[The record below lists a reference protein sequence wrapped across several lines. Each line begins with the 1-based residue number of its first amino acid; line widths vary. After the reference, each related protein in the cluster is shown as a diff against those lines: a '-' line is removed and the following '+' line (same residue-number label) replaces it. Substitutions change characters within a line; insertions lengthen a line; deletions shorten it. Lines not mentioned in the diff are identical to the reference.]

1 MTKTTVVAAG
11 LMAALMFAACFAA
24 PPAATPTPTATP
36 RGLMES
42 LLPSPSTTPFPPT
55 PEAAAPLEELSP
67 SVTPTVSTPALY
79 DFDGERAMQYV
90 EAQMA
95 FGPRPTGSEASAQ
108 VGDYIIEQLEAAGM
122 ESSVQAFVYQG
133 VEARNIVG
141 MRGAGEPLRIFAA
154 HYDTRLLAD
163 QDATSPDQP
172 VPGANDGASGVAV
185 LLELAFALDW
195 DTISGEVWFVFFD
208 AEDNGRIAEWEW
220 IVGSRHFA
228 DQLTAT
234 PQYLVLLDMI
244 GDADQQLYYEGNSDP
259 VLSEQIWS
267 LAAELGYSDYFIPTY
282 RHYMIDDHIPFVER
296 GIPAVDII
304 DFDYPY
310 WHTTADTIDKLDAAS
325 LERVGHVLEVFLE
338 SGGLRRSPVAS
349 EG

>member
-1 MTKTTVVAAG
+1 
-11 LMAALMFAACFAA
+11 
-24 PPAATPTPTATP
+24 
-36 RGLMES
+36 
-42 LLPSPSTTPFPPT
+42 
-55 PEAAAPLEELSP
+55 
-67 SVTPTVSTPALY
+67 
-79 DFDGERAMQYV
+79 MQHV

-95 FGPRPTGSEASAQ
+95 FGPRPTGSEASMQ
-108 VGDYIIEQLEAAGM
+108 VGGYIIGQLEAAGM
-122 ESSVQAFVYQG
+122 TTLTQPFVYQG
-133 VEARNIVG
+133 VEGQNIIG

-163 QDATSPDQP
+163 RDPDSPDSP
-172 VPGANDGASGVAV
+172 VPGANDGASGIAI

-208 AEDNGRIAEWEW
+208 AEDNGRIDEWQW
-220 IVGSRHFA
+220 IVGSRYFA
-228 DQLTAT
+228 DRLTVT

-259 VLSEQIWS
+259 ILMTQLWD
-267 LAAELGYSDYFIPTY
+267 LASQLGYADYFIPVY

-296 GIPAVDII
+296 DIPAVDII

-310 WHTTADTIDKLDAAS
+310 WHTTADTIDKLDSSS

-338 SGGLRRSPVAS
+338 LGGLRQSPVES

>member
-1 MTKTTVVAAG
+1 MDTI
-11 LMAALMFAACFAA
+11 
-24 PPAATPTPTATP
+24 TPTPSITALP
-36 RGLMES
+36 ASAEAPAPS
-42 LLPSPSTTPFPPT
+42 EAPSP
-55 PEAAAPLEELSP
+55 ALAP
-67 SVTPTVSTPALY
+67 VVSTPAPH
-79 DFDGERAMQYV
+79 DFDGERAMQFV

-95 FGPRPTGSEASAQ
+95 FGPRPTGSEASIQ

-122 ESSVQAFVYQG
+122 EVSTQPFVYQG
-133 VEARNIVG
+133 VEARNIIG
-141 MRGAGEPLRIFAA
+141 RLGAGEPLRIFAA

-163 QDATSPDQP
+163 QDADSPDQP

-208 AEDNGRIAEWEW
+208 AEDNGRIGGWEW
-220 IVGSRHFA
+220 IVGSRYFA
-228 DQLTAT
+228 NQLTAA
-234 PQYLVLLDMI
+234 PQYLILLDMV

-259 VLSEQIWS
+259 VLSEQLWS
-267 LAAELGYSDYFIPTY
+267 LAAELGYSDYFIPAY
-282 RHYMIDDHIPFVER
+282 RHYMIDDHTPFVER

-325 LERVGHVLEVFLE
+325 LERVGHVLEAFLE
-338 SGGLRRSPVAS
+338 SGGQRRSPVES